1 MKAKIKKLLKFKNTP
16 LTDHQKGVDSNKDD
30 IGDILHFERQMADD
44 LNNIVD
50 KWCNSGIPKANA
62 VVFPSY
68 YWANFVFSCVDPI
81 EANHILMKAI
91 SRELLRYEEIKRDEI
106 RTQ

>member
-1 MKAKIKKLLKFKNTP
+1 MKTKKLLKFKKTSP
-16 LTDHQKGVDSNKDD
+16 TDHQKDVDSNKDD
-30 IGDILHFERQMADD
+30 IGEILHFERQMADD

-50 KWCNSGIPKANA
+50 KWCANGIPQTNA

-91 SRELLRYEEIKRDEI
+91 SRELLRYEEIKREEI
-106 RTQ
+106 STQ